1 VAGLW
6 YGDNQLARE
15 LTRAPVST
23 YVTDYAATAYNTSYA
38 AFGQASYDLTSTTSV
53 IAGLRLNKEDTG
65 YTFTRYTPPPA
76 TIRTVTEYL
85 RGDDSNTDKTGRLGL
100 EHRFNPNA
108 MGYATYST
116 GHKGVA
122 YDLTSSFTGAIAK
135 NQPVPGESAHSIE
148 AGLKLGLMNGRMSLD
163 LAAFRTN
170 FTGFQQSAG
179 FYDSDGVFRTTLH
192 SIGGLR
198 TSGFEADLGWRVN
211 KLLQLN
217 GAFAYTR
224 AIVTDFENGP
234 CYSVL
239 NAAGTGTTPG
249 GNCAV
254 SAKYNNTSVANL
266 KGATLPNAP
275 KFKFNLGGQYDIP
288 TSYSYNGFR
297 HRCVPLPEPHAVQP
311 EPGSDDDSGR
321 VRHLQPGPGHQG
333 QAGQVQ
339 VHLPDQQPVR
349 QVLRHRPGQQLG
361 QRHLELEGAEPCGG
375 GEHHAVDAGPRLP
388 TLLRNACGLQLLIV

>member
-288 TSYSYNGFR
+288 TSYSYNGFITGAYR
-297 HRCVPLPEPHAVQP
+297 FQSRTQFNLNQDPMTI
-311 EPGSDDDSGR
+311 
-321 VRHLQPGPGHQG
+321 QG
-333 QAGQVQ
+333 AYGIFNLGLGIKDKQDKYKFTFLINNLFDKSYATG
-339 VHLPDQQPVR
+339 LANNWANGTWSSKAPNPVVVNTTQWTPAR
-349 QVLRHRPGQQLG
+349 DY
-361 QRHLELEGAEPCGG
+361 QRYFAMR
-375 GEHHAVDAGPRLP
+375 ADFSF
-388 TLLRNACGLQLLIV
+388 